1 MPPGTRLI
9 PEEERV
15 QTLEELHATKR
26 ELNNLLGQ
34 LPISM
39 RSDALQKKKRDL
51 EERLEKVENGINLF
65 SRRLVYVKE

>member
-1 MPPGTRLI
+1 
-9 PEEERV
+9 
-15 QTLEELHATKR
+15 LEELVATKR

-39 RSDALQKKKRDL
+39 RSEALQKKKRDL

-65 SRRLVYVKE
+65 SRKLVYVKE